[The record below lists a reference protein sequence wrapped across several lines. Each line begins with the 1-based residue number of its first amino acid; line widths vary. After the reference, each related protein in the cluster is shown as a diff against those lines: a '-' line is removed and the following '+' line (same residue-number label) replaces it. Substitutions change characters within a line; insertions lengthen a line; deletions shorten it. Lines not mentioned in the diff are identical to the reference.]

1 MRNEEREKKTAFQEE
16 SNHNMSSQQK
26 DPERGSS
33 VRDMND
39 TTRAGKSALHLHIT
53 TAFREEKQSP
63 ELAPT
68 MRK

>member
-1 MRNEEREKKTAFQEE
+1 
-16 SNHNMSSQQK
+16 MSSQQK

-39 TTRAGKSALHLHIT
+39 TTRADNSALHLHIT